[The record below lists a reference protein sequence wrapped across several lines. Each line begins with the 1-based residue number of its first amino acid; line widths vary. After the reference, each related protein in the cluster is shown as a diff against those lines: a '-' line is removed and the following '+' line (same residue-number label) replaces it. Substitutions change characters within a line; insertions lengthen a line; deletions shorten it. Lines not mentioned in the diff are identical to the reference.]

1 MAIPSQTTTQ
11 TWSLICIGLIIPPI
25 DEVRDEFNEDF
36 VVSLGEYWYRKA
48 KRSVKKWGKKRG
60 RDQNDMDMLMVNEVV
75 WTQQSS
81 DPQAYATNVASVLQ
95 MSIGANLDAVNSL
108 NREFDKKKV
117 EIVSLK
123 EALEQLKK
131 QHESK

>member
-1 MAIPSQTTTQ
+1 MISTGIT
-11 TWSLICIGLIIPPI
+11 IPPI
-25 DEVRDEFNEDF
+25 YEVKDEFNEYF
-36 VVSLGEYWYRKA
+36 VISLGEYQYSRVD
-48 KRSVKKWGKKRG
+48 RSVVKRGKNRG
-60 RDQNDMDMLMVNEVV
+60 RDHNDMDMSMVNEVV

-108 NREFDKKKV
+108 NREFDKKKA

-131 QHESK
+131 QHEDK